1 MPSVCTP
8 RCQYKSHNVTW
19 SQCSPIPIHCPDPRL
34 KSHQLPLAPFQ
45 SSLVIGVSCL
55 QTQSSQDSGD
65 FFKGVRGWQIE
76 LLSKVPLF
84 SLSFFACFSQSI
96 FPPHLFSS
104 GLYYKKLTYE
114 NYKSKALLLSGW
126 VQLIGVTGRSLNSI
140 KKGEAREFL
149 SPTLSALGWIF
160 GRDCFSPTVPAHFK
174 LHPSLGWV
182 SRGGH

>member
-8 RCQYKSHNVTW
+8 RCQCKSHNVTW

-45 SSLVIGVSCL
+45 SFLVIGMSCM

-84 SLSFFACFSQSI
+84 SLS
-96 FPPHLFSS
+96 LF
-104 GLYYKKLTYE
+104 
-114 NYKSKALLLSGW
+114 LL
-126 VQLIGVTGRSLNSI
+126 VSL
-140 KKGEAREFL
+140 KV
-149 SPTLSALGWIF
+149 
-160 GRDCFSPTVPAHFK
+160 FSPTSFLLWLVLQEADLWKLQVQSSLAEWLGPANRSYWQEPGWYK
-174 LHPSLGWV
+174 EGRGQRISLSYPLWFGLNLWKGLFLPHCT
-182 SRGGH
+182 SSLQTPPIFGLSF